1 MNREISSMI
10 SFTDLVNL
18 NFWSVAFLKEQSNSF
33 KNNFEIIPISK
44 ILKRSK
50 NIIQIE
56 NELNYKRITVK
67 LYSKGVILRD
77 ELKGS
82 EIGVKRQYIATK
94 GQFIMSKIDARN
106 GAFGIVPSCL
116 NGAIVTNDFP
126 IFDINNNLINPSFFF
141 LLTTTNVF
149 IELAKSC
156 SSGTTNRQRIDINK
170 FLNFKI
176 PLPSIDE
183 QQAIVDAYFSKIN
196 EATQLEEEVKNIDL
210 EIEKYL
216 FTELGISICNKTENK
231 KGLNVVEFKD
241 ILEWGTDKVF
251 SSSGFESK
259 QYKLKPLSKYES
271 LVDDIFRGKSPKY
284 ADKSDKYILNQKC
297 NRWNKIEI
305 GFVKTV
311 VPEWYNNIDR
321 KFFTKEGDIIINS
334 TGEGTIGRSSYV
346 GKEFEGFIYDSHILL
361 LRLNKEIMNPELFV
375 ELFNSAFGQ
384 NQVNQIKS
392 AQATKQTEL
401 GVSNLLKIE
410 IPVVNNIAKQDSII
424 KEIKRLREFAL
435 VSTNKL
441 ELLIHQA
448 SEEFEKAIFQ

>member
-18 NFWSVAFLKEQSNSF
+18 NFWSVAFLKEQNNSF

-56 NELNYKRITVK
+56 NELSYKRITVK

-82 EIGVKRQYIATK
+82 EIGVKRQYIATE

-106 GAFGIVPSCL
+106 GAFGIVPSFL
-116 NGAIVTNDFP
+116 DGAIVTNDFP

-176 PLPSIDE
+176 PLPSIEE

-196 EATQLEEEVKNIDL
+196 EATQLEEKVKNIDL

-305 GFVKTV
+305 EFVKTV
-311 VPEWYNNIDR
+311 VPEWYNNIDQ

-346 GKEFEGFIYDSHILL
+346 GKDFEGFIYDSHILL

-375 ELFNSAFGQ
+375 ELFNSAFCQ

-401 GVSNLLKIE
+401 GVSNLL
-410 IPVVNNIAKQDSII
+410 
-424 KEIKRLREFAL
+424 RL
-435 VSTNKL
+435 K
-441 ELLIHQA
+441 
-448 SEEFEKAIFQ
+448 FQL